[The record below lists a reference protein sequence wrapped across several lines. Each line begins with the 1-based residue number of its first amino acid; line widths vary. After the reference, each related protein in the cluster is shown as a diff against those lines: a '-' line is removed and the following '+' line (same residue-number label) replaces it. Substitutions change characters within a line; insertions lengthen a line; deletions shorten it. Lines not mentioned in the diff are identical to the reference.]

1 MADDPAYTRF
11 KAICLALP
19 STKVT
24 ITWGSPH
31 MRVGEKIFT
40 GWGEEDDGESW
51 SFSVKLDKDKQAAL
65 VQSDPRFA
73 IAAYTGKYGGTT
85 MTVAKGEEDW
95 GEIAALVEEGYRNIA
110 PKKLLAKLDSVHVP
124 RARAR
129 SGAAPKKQAPK
140 KQAPK
145 KKTKR

>member
-19 STKVT
+19 DTKVT
-24 ITWGSPH
+24 MTWGSPH
-31 MRVGEKIFT
+31 MRVGDKIFT
-40 GWGEEDDGESW
+40 GWGLEDDERHW

-95 GEIAALVEEGYRNIA
+95 GEIAALVEDGYRNVA
-110 PKKLLAKLDSVHVP
+110 PK
-124 RARAR
+124 
-129 SGAAPKKQAPK
+129 PKKPKTAKPAP
-140 KQAPK
+140 PK
-145 KKTKR
+145 KKPAAKPKKKVVAKKR

>member
-19 STKVT
+19 DTKVT
-24 ITWGSPH
+24 MTWGSPH

-40 GWGEEDDGESW
+40 GWGLEDGGRSW

-73 IAAYTGKYGGTT
+73 IASYTGKYGGTT
-85 MTVAKGEEDW
+85 MTVAKGDEDW

-110 PKKLLAKLDSVHVP
+110 PKKLIAMIGAARPPAKKVP
-124 RARAR
+124 AAKKPAARA
-129 SGAAPKKQAPK
+129 
-140 KQAPK
+140 K

>member
-19 STKVT
+19 DTKVT

-40 GWGEEDDGESW
+40 GWGLDDGGRSW

-73 IAAYTGKYGGTT
+73 IASYTGKYGGTT

-110 PKKLLAKLDSVHVP
+110 PKKLVAMI
-124 RARAR
+124 
-129 SGAAPKKQAPK
+129 GAAP
-140 KQAPK
+140 APK
-145 KKTKR
+145 KKPAATKKKPVVKKKR

>member
-19 STKVT
+19 DTKVT
-24 ITWGSPH
+24 MTWGSPH

-40 GWGEEDDGESW
+40 GWGLEDDKRHW

-85 MTVAKGEEDW
+85 MTVAKGDEDW

-110 PKKLLAKLDSVHVP
+110 PKKLIAML
-124 RARAR
+124 
-129 SGAAPKKQAPK
+129 GAAPAPK
-140 KQAPK
+140 AKAKARRSPK
-145 KKTKR
+145 PAKAKPKR

>member
-24 ITWGSPH
+24 MTWGSPH

-40 GWGEEDDGESW
+40 GWGLDDDGESW

-110 PKKLLAKLDSVHVP
+110 PRTLIAKLDAAP
-124 RARAR
+124 
-129 SGAAPKKQAPK
+129 APKKISK
-140 KQAPK
+140 KKAATPK
-145 KKTKR
+145 KKTRR

>member
-24 ITWGSPH
+24 MTWGSPH

-40 GWGEEDDGESW
+40 GWGLEDDGKRW

-110 PKKLLAKLDSVHVP
+110 PKTLLAKLDSVHVHVP

-129 SGAAPKKQAPK
+129 ARSSA
-140 KQAPK
+140 
-145 KKTKR
+145 KTKTKTKKR

>member
-19 STKVT
+19 GTKVT
-24 ITWGSPH
+24 MTWGSPH

-40 GWGEEDDGESW
+40 GWGLEDDKRHW

-95 GEIAALVEEGYRNIA
+95 GEIAALVEEGYRNVA
-110 PKKLLAKLDSVHVP
+110 PKP
-124 RARAR
+124 
-129 SGAAPKKQAPK
+129 
-140 KQAPK
+140 
-145 KKTKR
+145 KKTKAPAAKPAKKKVAAKKR

>member
-19 STKVT
+19 DTKVT
-24 ITWGSPH
+24 MTWGSPH
-31 MRVGEKIFT
+31 MRVGDKIFT
-40 GWGEEDDGESW
+40 GWGLEDDKRHW

-73 IAAYTGKYGGTT
+73 IASYTGKYGGTT
-85 MTVAKGEEDW
+85 MTVAKGDEDW

-110 PKKLLAKLDSVHVP
+110 PKKLVALI
-124 RARAR
+124 
-129 SGAAPKKQAPK
+129 GTAAPPAKKAKAKSAPPK
-140 KQAPK
+140 KTTK
-145 KKTKR
+145 KAKTKTR

>member
-24 ITWGSPH
+24 MTWGSPH

-40 GWGEEDDGESW
+40 GWGLEDDGAHW

-110 PKKLLAKLDSVHVP
+110 PKTLIAKLDAMPSKP
-124 RARAR
+124 AKTKAL
-129 SGAAPKKQAPK
+129 KKS
-140 KQAPK
+140 APK